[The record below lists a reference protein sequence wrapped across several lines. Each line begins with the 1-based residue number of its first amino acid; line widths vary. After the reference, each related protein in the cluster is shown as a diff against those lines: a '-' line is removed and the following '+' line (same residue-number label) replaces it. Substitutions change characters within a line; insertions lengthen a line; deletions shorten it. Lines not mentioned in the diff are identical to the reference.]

1 MKIRLI
7 AVGNKM
13 PNWVESG
20 VAEYQKRL
28 PSDFSLSITEIPLA
42 NRSKNS
48 PVAAAMEKEAKALKE
63 ACGKNDFIV
72 ALDVKGQS
80 LSTEKLAEKFNKV
93 REDGRNIS
101 LLIGGPDGITN
112 ECLEAADARWSLSAL
127 TFPHPI
133 VRVVLVEQVYR
144 VWSILNNHPYHRS

>member
-13 PNWVESG
+13 PNWVEAG

-28 PSDFSLSITEIPLA
+28 PSDFSLSISEISLA
-42 NRSKNS
+42 NRIKNS
-48 PVAAAMEKEAKALKE
+48 PVAAAMEKEAKALRE

-80 LSTEKLAEKFNKV
+80 LSTEKLAEQFNKV
-93 REDGRNIS
+93 RDDGRNIS
-101 LLIGGPDGITN
+101 LLIGGPDGLTK
-112 ECLEAADARWSLSAL
+112 ECLESADARWSLSAL

-133 VRVVLVEQVYR
+133 VRVVLVEQIYR

>member
-13 PNWVESG
+13 PSWVEAG

-48 PVAAAMEKEAKALKE
+48 PLAPAMEKEAKALLE
-63 ACGKNDFIV
+63 ACGKNDYIV

-80 LSTEKLAEKFNKV
+80 LSTEKLAEKFNVV
-93 REDGRNIS
+93 REDGENIS
-101 LLIGGPDGITN
+101 LLIGGPDGLTSA
-112 ECLEAADARWSLSAL
+112 CLEAADARWSLSAL
-127 TFPHPI
+127 TLPHPI
-133 VRVVLVEQVYR
+133 VRVVLVEQIYR

>member
-13 PNWVESG
+13 PDWVEKG

-28 PSDFSLSITEIPLA
+28 PSDFSLSITEVPLA

-48 PVAAAMEKEAKALKE
+48 PIAAAMGKEAKALLE
-63 ACGKNDFIV
+63 ACGKNDYVV
-72 ALDVKGQS
+72 ALDVEGQG
-80 LSTEKLAEKFNKV
+80 LSTPALAEQFNKV
-93 REDGRNIS
+93 RDNGQNIS
-101 LLIGGPDGITN
+101 LLVGGPDGLTK
-112 ECLEAADARWSLSAL
+112 ECLESADARWSLSAL

-133 VRVVLVEQVYR
+133 VRVVLVEQIYR

>member
-7 AVGNKM
+7 AVGGKM
-13 PNWVESG
+13 PNWVELG

-28 PSDFSLSITEIPLA
+28 PLDFSLSISEVPLA

-48 PVAAAMEKEAKALKE
+48 PLAPAMEKEAKALLE
-63 ACGKNDFIV
+63 ACGKNDYIV
-72 ALDVKGQS
+72 ALDVKGQT
-80 LSTEKLAEKFNKV
+80 LSTENLAKKFNGV

-101 LLIGGPDGITN
+101 LLIGGPDGLTKA
-112 ECLEAADARWSLSAL
+112 CLDAADACWSLSAL

-133 VRVVLVEQVYR
+133 VRVVIVEQIYR
-144 VWSILNNHPYHRS
+144 VWSILNNHPYHRA

>member
-7 AVGNKM
+7 AVGSKM
-13 PNWVESG
+13 PSWVEAG
-20 VAEYQKRL
+20 VTEYQKRF

-48 PVAAAMEKEAKALKE
+48 LIAPAMEKEAKALLE
-63 ACGKNDFIV
+63 ACGKNDYII

-80 LSTEKLAEKFNKV
+80 FSTEKLAEKFNVV

-101 LLIGGPDGITN
+101 LLIGGPDGLTSA
-112 ECLEAADARWSLSAL
+112 CLESADARWSLSAL
-127 TFPHPI
+127 TLPHPI
-133 VRVVLVEQVYR
+133 VRVVLVEQIYR

>member
-1 MKIRLI
+1 
-7 AVGNKM
+7 M
-13 PNWVESG
+13 PNWVEAG

-48 PVAAAMEKEAKALKE
+48 PIAIAMEKEAKALQE
-63 ACGKNDFIV
+63 ACDKNDFIV
-72 ALDVKGQS
+72 ALDVQGRS
-80 LSTEKLAEKFNKV
+80 LSTEKLAGQFNKV
-93 REDGRNIS
+93 REDGRNIA
-101 LLIGGPDGITN
+101 LLIGGPDGLTKD
-112 ECLEAADARWSLSAL
+112 CLESADARWSLSAL

-133 VRVVLVEQVYR
+133 VRVVLVEQIYR

>member
-13 PNWVESG
+13 PSWVEKG

-28 PSDFSLSITEIPLA
+28 PSDFSLSITEVPLA

-48 PVAAAMEKEAKALKE
+48 PITAAMEKEAKALLE
-63 ACGKNDFIV
+63 ACGKNDYVV
-72 ALDVKGQS
+72 ALDDEGQC
-80 LSTEKLAEKFNKV
+80 LSTPALAHQFNKV
-93 REDGRNIS
+93 RDNGQNIS
-101 LLIGGPDGITN
+101 LLVGGPDGLTK
-112 ECLEAADARWSLSAL
+112 ECLQSVDARWSLSAL

-133 VRVVLVEQVYR
+133 VRVVLVEQIYR
-144 VWSILNNHPYHRS
+144 VWSILNNHPYHRT

>member
-13 PNWVESG
+13 PNWVEAG

-28 PSDFSLSITEIPLA
+28 PSDFSLSISEISLA

-48 PVAAAMEKEAKALKE
+48 PVAAAMEKEAKALRE

-80 LSTEKLAEKFNKV
+80 LSTEKLA
-93 REDGRNIS
+93 
-101 LLIGGPDGITN
+101 
-112 ECLEAADARWSLSAL
+112 
-127 TFPHPI
+127 
-133 VRVVLVEQVYR
+133 
-144 VWSILNNHPYHRS
+144 

>member
-13 PNWVESG
+13 PNWVEAG

-48 PVAAAMEKEAKALKE
+48 PIAIAMEKEAKALQE
-63 ACGKNDFIV
+63 ACDKNDFIV
-72 ALDVKGQS
+72 ALDVQGRS
-80 LSTEKLAEKFNKV
+80 LSTEKLAGQFNKV
-93 REDGRNIS
+93 REDGRNIA
-101 LLIGGPDGITN
+101 LLIGGPDGLTKD
-112 ECLEAADARWSLSAL
+112 CLESADARWSLSAL

-133 VRVVLVEQVYR
+133 VRVVLVEQIYR

>member
-13 PNWVESG
+13 PNWVEAG

-28 PSDFSLSITEIPLA
+28 PSDFSLSISEISLA

-48 PVAAAMEKEAKALKE
+48 PVAAAMEKEAKALRE

-80 LSTEKLAEKFNKV
+80 LSTEKLAEQFNKV
-93 REDGRNIS
+93 RDDGRNIS
-101 LLIGGPDGITN
+101 LLIGGPDGLTK
-112 ECLEAADARWSLSAL
+112 ECLESADARWSLSAL

-133 VRVVLVEQVYR
+133 VRVVLVEQIYR

>member
-13 PNWVESG
+13 PNWVEAG
-20 VAEYQKRL
+20 VAVYQKRL
-28 PSDFSLSITEIPLA
+28 PSDFSLSISEISLA

-48 PVAAAMEKEAKALKE
+48 PVAAAMEKEAKALRE

-80 LSTEKLAEKFNKV
+80 LSTEKLAEQFNKV
-93 REDGRNIS
+93 RDDGRNIS
-101 LLIGGPDGITN
+101 LLIGGPDGLTK
-112 ECLEAADARWSLSAL
+112 ECLESADARWSLSAL

-133 VRVVLVEQVYR
+133 VRVVLVEQIYR

>member
-13 PNWVESG
+13 PGWVESG
-20 VAEYQKRL
+20 LAEYQKRL

-48 PVAAAMEKEAKALKE
+48 PVTTAMEKEAKALRE
-63 ACGKNDFIV
+63 ACGKNDYVV
-72 ALDVKGQS
+72 ALDVEGQS
-80 LSTEKLAEKFNKV
+80 LSTPALAEQFNKV
-93 REDGRNIS
+93 RDNGQNIS
-101 LLIGGPDGITN
+101 LLVGGPDGLTK
-112 ECLEAADARWSLSAL
+112 ECIESADARWSLSAL

-133 VRVVLVEQVYR
+133 VRVVLAEQIYR

>member
-13 PNWVESG
+13 PNWVESS

-48 PVAAAMEKEAKALKE
+48 SVNSAMGKEAKALQE

-72 ALDVKGQS
+72 ALDVKGRS
-80 LSTEKLAEKFNKV
+80 LSTEKLAEQFNKV
-93 REDGRNIS
+93 REDGRNIA
-101 LLIGGPDGITN
+101 LLIGGPDGLTQD
-112 ECLEAADARWSLSAL
+112 CLESADARWSLSAL

-133 VRVVLVEQVYR
+133 VRVVLVEQIYR